1 MPKIDIDYSNTI
13 IYKITCNDD
22 NIKDVYVGHTTNFVQ
37 RKHAHKQCSINE
49 TSGNCKLYKV
59 IRDNGGW
66 NNWKMEI
73 INFFNCKDH
82 YEARIKEQEYFVSLN
97 ANLNSI
103 EPLPLPKNKLLPK
116 PIQNETI
123 QESQIIFD
131 FTEPLAK
138 GCSYSC
144 IKCNYK
150 TSKKFNYDEH
160 LLTIKH
166 QKSMARNENPANPA
180 NPAKSSDNNFV
191 CLTCNKVY
199 KDNSGLWRHKKNCVT
214 ITTENNVVE
223 NSVIENDVNFKELFK
238 LQLNENKEL
247 KDMIMEQ
254 SKMMMEICK
263 DKSFN
268 NNITNNTNMINSH
281 NKTFNLQFFLN
292 ETCKD
297 AMNLS
302 DFIDSV
308 KIQLTDLESVGKLGF
323 VDGIS
328 NIIIK
333 NLEALDIEKRPIH
346 CCDSKRETMYIKD
359 QDKWEKEDNELKRMK
374 ELVRIIRDKNISM
387 VNTWRDLYPECVKS
401 DSKKTTQFNQIYM
414 EAFGGEKGTKK
425 EKEEKIISKI
435 AKSVIID
442 KYE

>member
-1 MPKIDIDYSNTI
+1 MDDLKMPENAKIFLCELCNFKCFKNSNYLCHLTTVKHKMMI
-13 IYKITCNDD
+13 KDAQKNAKESFSCECGKIYK
-22 NIKDVYVGHTTNFVQ
+22 
-37 RKHAHKQCSINE
+37 
-49 TSGNCKLYKV
+49 
-59 IRDNGGW
+59 
-66 NNWKMEI
+66 
-73 INFFNCKDH
+73 H
-82 YEARIKEQEYFVSLN
+82 Y
-97 ANLNSI
+97 
-103 EPLPLPKNKLLPK
+103 
-116 PIQNETI
+116 
-123 QESQIIFD
+123 
-131 FTEPLAK
+131 
-138 GCSYSC
+138 
-144 IKCNYK
+144 
-150 TSKKFNYDEH
+150 
-160 LLTIKH
+160 
-166 QKSMARNENPANPA
+166 
-180 NPAKSSDNNFV
+180 
-191 CLTCNKVY
+191 
-199 KDNSGLWRHKKNCVT
+199 SGLWRHKNEKCLYISTNINENSVV
-214 ITTENNVVE
+214 ENNVVE

>member
-1 MPKIDIDYSNTI
+1 METDFRQNRQKIQTKFYCNLCDYKCSNKKHFIQHTNTQKHIFANGNGVSKNGNGVSSINQCVSNDNAKIVETSKYICKCGKHYENRSGLWKHTKSCNVTNTI
-13 IYKITCNDD
+13 DDSTENITIQNLQD
-22 NIKDVYVGHTTNFVQ
+22 NP
-37 RKHAHKQCSINE
+37 
-49 TSGNCKLYKV
+49 
-59 IRDNGGW
+59 
-66 NNWKMEI
+66 MEI
-73 INFFNCKDH
+73 IMNLLKQNQEFKDLIIDQNKQNFELQKH
-82 YEARIKEQEYFVSLN
+82 LVSSN
-97 ANLNSI
+97 
-103 EPLPLPKNKLLPK
+103 
-116 PIQNETI
+116 
-123 QESQIIFD
+123 QII
-131 FTEPLAK
+131 
-138 GCSYSC
+138 
-144 IKCNYK
+144 N
-150 TSKKFNYDEH
+150 N
-160 LLTIKH
+160 
-166 QKSMARNENPANPA
+166 
-180 NPAKSSDNNFV
+180 NNF
-191 CLTCNKVY
+191 
-199 KDNSGLWRHKKNCVT
+199 
-214 ITTENNVVE
+214 
-223 NSVIENDVNFKELFK
+223 
-238 LQLNENKEL
+238 
-247 KDMIMEQ
+247 
-254 SKMMMEICK
+254 
-263 DKSFN
+263 
-268 NNITNNTNMINSH
+268 TNNSH

-359 QDKWEKEDNELKRMK
+359 QDKWEKEDHELKRMK